1 VAADRGTALRH
12 IRSMDPLPHSQTLVH
27 DAIGPDL
34 PLDEVLAA
42 IALGV
47 VSLLFAGVLPAV
59 LGELADE
66 HRLSAASIGL
76 TASFEALAM
85 GATTAIAGIVLPPR
99 HLKWLGAGAAVLL
112 SLADL
117 LTLDARGGAVMTIR
131 TLAGIPE
138 GILLWIT
145 VGMIA
150 RTATPER
157 WSGVFFTA
165 LTAGQLVVAL
175 LFAQWILP
183 HHGADGG
190 FMMLGV
196 LSLAGVA
203 AAVFIP
209 PHYAPLANNEHGSG
223 APPLRGW
230 FALFATLIF
239 IGAAATVGVF
249 LQPLAHEAGLSANIA
264 WTAMWVSLAA
274 QIAGG
279 ASATVAAGHV
289 RYFTVFAGSSVI
301 VIAVWITFLIHPPA
315 WLFIAANAIG
325 GYITIFYSPFL
336 IPMTIEA
343 DPSRRAAVL
352 SGSTQVLAGALG
364 PFAASFIVSDGN
376 VHGAIL
382 LGSILLLL
390 GLGLIAALHF
400 TSARG
405 VHAP

>member
-1 VAADRGTALRH
+1 ME
-12 IRSMDPLPHSQTLVH
+12 SLPHSHTLVH
-27 DAIGPDL
+27 DAVGPDL

-47 VSLLFAGVLPAV
+47 VSLLLAGVLSAV

-66 HRLSAASIGL
+66 HRLSAARIGL
-76 TASFEALAM
+76 TASFEALSM
-85 GATTAIAGIVLPPR
+85 GTTTALAGVFLPPR
-99 HLKWLGAGAAVLL
+99 HLRWLAAGAVVLL
-112 SLADL
+112 SVADL
-117 LTLDARGGAVMTIR
+117 STLNASGGSIMAIR

-165 LTAGQLVVAL
+165 LTSGQLVVAL

-183 HHGADGG
+183 SYGADGG
-190 FMMLGV
+190 FVALAG
-196 LSLAGVA
+196 LSLFGIVA
-203 AAVFIP
+203 AIIIP
-209 PHYAPLANNEHGSG
+209 PNYAPLAQNDGASG
-223 APPLRGW
+223 VPPLRGW
-230 FALFATLIF
+230 FALFATLIY
-239 IGAAATVGVF
+239 IGATATVGIF
-249 LQPLAHEAGLSANIA
+249 LQPLAHEAGLSAKVA
-264 WTAMWVSLAA
+264 WTAIWVSLAA

-279 ASATVAAGHV
+279 ASATLAAGHV
-289 RYFTVFAGSSVI
+289 RYFTVFAVSSAI
-301 VIAVWITFLIHPPA
+301 VIATWLTYLAHPPA
-315 WLFIAANAIG
+315 WLFIASTAVG

-364 PFAASFIVSDGN
+364 PFAASFVVSDGN
-376 VHGAIL
+376 VHGAIR
-382 LGSILLLL
+382 LGTVLLLI

-400 TSARG
+400 TSKSNS
-405 VHAP
+405 HPS